1 MQMMAGILLN
11 FKTTMLGVAGASNPL
26 FMSGRQEM
34 DDDCLGPST
43 NLTGNH
49 PVPLEGL
56 VD

>member
-1 MQMMAGILLN
+1 MMAGILLN
-11 FKTTMLGVAGASNPL
+11 FKTTMLGVAGSSNPL